1 MKKKFLEIGKIVSTH
16 GIKGEVRVQPWC
28 DDSELLTEFDSLY
41 LKEGQEEIIIESARV
56 HKNVVVMKFE
66 NVNDM
71 NSAQLLR
78 NRILYVDRD
87 DLVLDDKTYFIQDL
101 IGLKVI
107 DFDNE
112 SKVYGKIIDVTQ
124 TGANDVYHIQDE
136 NKKVVLIPAI
146 ADVVKETD
154 IDNEIMK
161 ITPLKGLFDDVEEIR

>member
-28 DDSELLTEFDSLY
+28 DDSELLTEIDILY
-41 LKEGQEEIIIESARV
+41 FNQGKEEVVIENARV
-56 HKNVVVMKFE
+56 HKNVVVMKIE

-78 NRILYVDRD
+78 NKILYVDRE
-87 DLVLDDKTYFIQDL
+87 DLLLDENTYFIQDL
-101 IGLKVI
+101 IGMKVI

-112 SKVYGKIIDVTQ
+112 EKVYGKIIDVTQ
-124 TGANDVYHIQDE
+124 TGANDVYHIEDE
-136 NKKVVLIPAI
+136 NGNVVLIPAI

-154 IDNEIMK
+154 LDNDIMK
-161 ITPLKGLFDDVEEIR
+161 ITPLKGLFDEAEEIR

>member
-112 SKVYGKIIDVTQ
+112 SKVYGKIMDVTQ